1 MVDVDSACVCL
12 PIYFLCQG
20 DLGTVGIKTRHYCQA
35 QSVGICGVF
44 VSEFQSGKDSE
55 IFCSMH
61 AADNK
66 TAANGVSDVD
76 CKYIAAADTF
86 SDRVNFQAAL
96 CRDFEEPPYLFAII
110 RIIQSINPM
119 R

>member
-1 MVDVDSACVCL
+1 
-12 PIYFLCQG
+12 
-20 DLGTVGIKTRHYCQA
+20 
-35 QSVGICGVF
+35 
-44 VSEFQSGKDSE
+44 
-55 IFCSMH
+55 MH